1 MAISKKKSKYFC
13 DTYSYYLNSRHY
25 KNQSRILKRY
35 CRLKIKLLRI
45 KENKHYNTNINN
57 IFSFINKKYKDL
69 IKNDE
74 LNTYRNHKI
83 NKSRLNKKRIRNLN
97 NKNNLFLFSRKL
109 NISKKRLDYFNNY
122 YLDNT

>member
-1 MAISKKKSKYFC
+1 MIYRSNNIENKNIRLSYLKVYKKAYKIIYRTELMAISKKKSKYFC

-57 IFSFINKKYKDL
+57 ISSFINKKYKDL

-74 LNTYRNHKI
+74 
-83 NKSRLNKKRIRNLN
+83 
-97 NKNNLFLFSRKL
+97 
-109 NISKKRLDYFNNY
+109 
-122 YLDNT
+122 

>member
-1 MAISKKKSKYFC
+1 M
-13 DTYSYYLNSRHY
+13 
-25 KNQSRILKRY
+25 
-35 CRLKIKLLRI
+35 IKLLRI

-57 IFSFINKKYKDL
+57 ISSFINKKYKDL

-97 NKNNLFLFSRKL
+97 NKNNLFLIFILYRAV
-109 NISKKRLDYFNNY
+109 ISTNKQCNVTLHSSS
-122 YLDNT
+122 TES